1 MVKPNCHH
9 QLYRISHYNRNAEYT
24 VLLQAGF
31 HLLGILGRKILLR
44 SNIASYITAGAKK
57 AMLTV

>member
-1 MVKPNCHH
+1 MVRPNCHH
-9 QLYRISHYNRNAEYT
+9 QLYRISHDNRNAEYT

-31 HLLGILGRKILLR
+31 HLLGVLGREVLLH
-44 SNIASYITAGAKK
+44 SNIASYITARAEK

>member
-1 MVKPNCHH
+1 MARPNCHH
-9 QLYRISHYNRNAEYT
+9 QLYRISHDNRNAEYT

-31 HLLGILGRKILLR
+31 HLLGILGKEVSLR
-44 SNIASYITAGAKK
+44 SSVASYIIARAEK